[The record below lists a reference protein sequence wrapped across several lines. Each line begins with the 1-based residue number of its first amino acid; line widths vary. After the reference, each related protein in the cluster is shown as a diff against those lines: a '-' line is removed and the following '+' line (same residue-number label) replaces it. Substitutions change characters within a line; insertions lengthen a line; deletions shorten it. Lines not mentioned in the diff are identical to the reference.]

1 MFKSVLVAVDGTPP
15 SDAAQSLAID
25 LCKRADAR
33 IAGIGVLDRPWITA
47 PQAVPLGASHYKHAR
62 DRTLIERFDAEIDA
76 ALKAF
81 GERCKAAGVRFSVA
95 EWQGDP
101 AERIE
106 VESEAHDLIVLG
118 KDTTFH
124 FELADQNS
132 DTAKRLARDDPRPLI
147 VTPAGAPRSGKILVA
162 CDGSLAASRS
172 MHMFALLGLA
182 AGGAVEVV
190 TVTDGSADDAR
201 TRATQAA
208 KIFANHDVETTV
220 TVIDTS
226 DHPAG
231 ILIEKAGDAAMLVMG
246 AFGRRELRDVFF
258 GSCTTRLLKDCP
270 APLFIHH

>member
-1 MFKSVLVAVDGTPP
+1 MLKSVLVAVDDTPP
-15 SDAAQSLAID
+15 SKTAQAVAID
-25 LCKRADAR
+25 LCKRLDAR

-47 PQAVPLGASHYKHAR
+47 PQAIPLGASHYKYAR

-76 ALKAF
+76 LLKGF
-81 GERCKAAGVRFSVA
+81 EKRCKKAGVSFAAA

-124 FELADQNS
+124 FELAEENS
-132 DTAKRLARDDPRPLI
+132 QTVTRLARDDPRPLI
-147 VTPAGAPRSGKILVA
+147 VTPAKAPRSGKILVA

-182 AGGAVEVV
+182 AGGTVEVV

-201 TRATQAA
+201 ARATQAA
-208 KIFANHDVETTV
+208 KVFANHAVEATV
-220 TVIDTS
+220 TVVETD
-226 DHPAG
+226 DHPADV
-231 ILIEKAGDAAMLVMG
+231 LVERAADAALLVMG
-246 AFGRRELRDVFF
+246 AFGRRQLRDVFF
-258 GSCTTRLLKDCP
+258 GSCTTRLLEACP
-270 APLFIHH
+270 VPLFIHH